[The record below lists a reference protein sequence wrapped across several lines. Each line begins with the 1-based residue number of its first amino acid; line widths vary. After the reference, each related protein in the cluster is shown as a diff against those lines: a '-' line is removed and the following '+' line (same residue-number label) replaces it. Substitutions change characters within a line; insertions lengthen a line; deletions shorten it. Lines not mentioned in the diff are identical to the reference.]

1 MLQISLAQSDAQ
13 HGPVLWQT
21 GSTLQEALAAELD
34 AAELLVTPSRPHPR
48 ELEYNDLTKL
58 TYLNA
63 VIKEAQR
70 LHPTAPFGSNRC
82 ASQACPTNHLLKKV
96 CFWAY
101 GNFICSP
108 SRQSAFRYTQ

>member
-1 MLQISLAQSDAQ
+1 MHNMGQCWAA
-13 HGPVLWQT
+13 WQT

-82 ASQACPTNHLLKKV
+82 ASQAACPTKTVQSCLALPMLGWQAPFAEEGLLLGLWQFHL
-96 CFWAY
+96 
-101 GNFICSP
+101 
-108 SRQSAFRYTQ
+108 QS